1 MVHMVPSVTSGS
13 TMRRKYGHIAEK
25 CFILNVDYV
34 LKYVQCRYDGF
45 EQILVDWNGAITVVV

>member
-1 MVHMVPSVTSGS
+1 MVPSVTSGS